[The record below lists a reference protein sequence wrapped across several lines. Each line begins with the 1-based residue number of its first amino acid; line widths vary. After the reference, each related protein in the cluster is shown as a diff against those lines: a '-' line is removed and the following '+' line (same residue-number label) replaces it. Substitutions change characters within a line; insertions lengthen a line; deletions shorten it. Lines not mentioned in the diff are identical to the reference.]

1 MSPGRQPGQAGEPVR
16 TVTLL
21 GWDYPT
27 LGEVATVSLEPGM
40 GLALSRGRY
49 PKSYAHLDLNEDAA
63 MVAAGDGGRLALV
76 ADGHNG
82 FDAAMA
88 AVLAARQ
95 LAEEALAG
103 EGLAEAHDLET
114 VVGRL
119 ANRIANGVAR
129 KVSGAPADRRHSR
142 TALTAV
148 LLLPSGSAIV
158 HAGDTAALRIR
169 GGRAQKLTK
178 ARPFIGHG
186 DGAPGTQSLRTR
198 AGDRLV
204 LASDGIVD
212 YLGRDS
218 TAAVARLA
226 ATGSPEQAGR
236 ALVEAAMAGGA
247 GDHLAAVVADM
258 ALTGS

>member
-1 MSPGRQPGQAGEPVR
+1 MSPRRDADRAGERVR

-21 GWDYPT
+21 GSDYPN
-27 LGEVATVSLEPGM
+27 LGEVATASLAPAT

-49 PKSYAHLDLNEDAA
+49 PKSYAHLDPNEDAA
-63 MVAAGDGGRLALV
+63 FAAWGSQGSLALV

-82 FDAAMA
+82 FDAALA

-119 ANRIANGVAR
+119 ASRIANGVAR
-129 KVSGAPADRRHSR
+129 KVDGAPADRRHSR
-142 TALTAV
+142 TALTAI
-148 LLLPSGSAIV
+148 LMLPGGTAIV

-169 GGRAQKLTK
+169 SGRPRRLTK
-178 ARPFIGHG
+178 PRPFIGR
-186 DGAPGTQSLRTR
+186 DEGAPGTQSLRTR

-212 YLGRDS
+212 YLGQNS

-226 ATGSPEQAGR
+226 ATGSPEAAGR

-247 GDHLAAVVADM
+247 GDHLAAVVVDVR
-258 ALTGS
+258 

>member
-1 MSPGRQPGQAGEPVR
+1 VSPGRRPGQAGEPVR

-27 LGEVATVSLEPGM
+27 LGEVATASLEPGM

-63 MVAAGDGGRLALV
+63 MVAAGPGGRLALV

-95 LAEEALAG
+95 FAEEA
-103 EGLAEAHDLET
+103 LAEAHDLET
-114 VVGRL
+114 VLGRL
-119 ANRIANGVAR
+119 ADRITNRVAR
-129 KVSGAPADRRHSR
+129 KVGGAPADRRHSR
-142 TALTAV
+142 TALTAI
-148 LLLPSGSAIV
+148 LMLPGGTAIV

-169 GGRAQKLTK
+169 SGRPRRLTK
-178 ARPFIGHG
+178 PRPFIGR
-186 DGAPGTQSLRTR
+186 DEGAPGTQSLRTR